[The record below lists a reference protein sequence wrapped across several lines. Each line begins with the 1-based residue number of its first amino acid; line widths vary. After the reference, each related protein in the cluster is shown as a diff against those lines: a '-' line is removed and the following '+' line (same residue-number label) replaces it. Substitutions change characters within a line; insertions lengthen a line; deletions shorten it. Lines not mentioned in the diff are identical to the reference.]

1 MVSCLLSREIIA
13 AFLNQSCQ
21 AVRTNSL
28 FRSWPQSFPVSLG
41 ASSRQ
46 RQGRGDWTT
55 RRPAALCSLTS
66 GHLRRRKMT
75 CWPGKRASVSNQDTS
90 QPSPE
95 VRCGREEVAW
105 ILSSFSKCRR
115 PSARVW
121 PWEVSIPGPGE
132 GVELADPQGLKKACD
147 SNSSLSLWTLGYVRT
162 CGRTFS
168 LASLVEKA
176 VFFLRLVC
184 FLSGNCNSCNSFCFL
199 PGGLA
204 AELWPPWGKHLG
216 V

>member
-1 MVSCLLSREIIA
+1 
-13 AFLNQSCQ
+13 
-21 AVRTNSL
+21 
-28 FRSWPQSFPVSLG
+28 
-41 ASSRQ
+41 
-46 RQGRGDWTT
+46 
-55 RRPAALCSLTS
+55 
-66 GHLRRRKMT
+66 MT
-75 CWPGKRASVSNQDTS
+75 CWPGKRASVFNQDTS

-95 VRCGREEVAW
+95 VCCVREEVAW

-147 SNSSLSLWTLGYVRT
+147 SNSSLSLWTSGYVRT

-199 PGGLA
+199 LGGLA

-216 V
+216 FKTCVLYTDRTLVPNFLHYLYFPCPFSYLFL